1 MSHNVEKHMDSC
13 LAWMKKWVMYV
24 KNVGVLNNPPD

>member
-13 LAWMKKWVMYV
+13 LAWMKKWDMYV
-24 KNVGVLNNPPD
+24 KKCWSSR